1 MPKSLGFG
9 IGIFLRENT
18 LNIIE
23 SSEKIIEEGNVF
35 LVDIT
40 FTDIKYDAKKGGQKT
55 FAVQI
60 IDTIVVEKVGNT
72 VLTGSVSKTLSDI
85 SYSLDDDEE
94 EDKKKS
100 RVDLP

>member
-18 LNIIE
+18 LNIVE
-23 SSEKIIEEGNVF
+23 TSDKVIEEGNVF

-55 FAVQI
+55 FAVQL
-60 IDTIVVEKVGNT
+60 IDTIVVQKEKQSI
-72 VLTGSVSKTLSDI
+72 LTASVSKLITDI
-85 SYSLDDDEE
+85 SYSLEDDE
-94 EDKKKS
+94 
-100 RVDLP
+100 

>member
-18 LNIIE
+18 LNIVE
-23 SSEKIIEEGNVF
+23 TSDKVIEEGNVF

-55 FAVQI
+55 STVQL
-60 IDTIVVEKVGNT
+60 IDTIVVQKEKQSI
-72 VLTGSVSKTLSDI
+72 LTASVSKLITDI
-85 SYSLDDDEE
+85 SYSLEDDE
-94 EDKKKS
+94 
-100 RVDLP
+100 

>member
-18 LNIIE
+18 LNIVE
-23 SSEKIIEEGNVF
+23 TSDKVIEEGNVF

-55 FAVQI
+55 FTVQL
-60 IDTIVVEKVGNT
+60 IDTIVVQKEKQSI
-72 VLTGSVSKTLSDI
+72 LTASVSKLITDI
-85 SYSLDDDEE
+85 SYSLEDDE
-94 EDKKKS
+94 
-100 RVDLP
+100 